1 MNPFNLAVAVGL
13 LLFAGASL
21 ITNTPAKLVVLAG
34 SVVAFF
40 VAVLAAAG
48 VVA

>member
-1 MNPFNLAVAVGL
+1 MNVFNLCIAVGL
-13 LLFAGASL
+13 VLFAGASL
-21 ITNTPAKLVVLAG
+21 ITNASARLVVLAG